1 MTSFKRLGICWGLGV
16 GMFLLRFSQNRFA
29 FDPETGLYTRGTA
42 GIALGVLVAVSLV
55 LSLLFSWSG
64 GKERPPFSEH
74 FSSPDRTTLLLV
86 LSAFLF
92 AGGGVLVGMDALAA
106 ELRVAPL
113 VTAALA
119 ILTCIAVLLLTRQL
133 RNGGTQ
139 SILVTL
145 PLLFF
150 VAFWTLTLY
159 LPAASDPVLARYYLP
174 VLAAAVSAYA
184 IAQFSGF
191 FRNETR
197 IRRFSFTASDA
208 VILCIASVAECNGH
222 SPLFL
227 ACALFLSVFLGLE
240 NSTTK

>member
-29 FDPETGLYTRGTA
+29 FDPETGLYTRGTV
-42 GIALGVLVAVSLV
+42 GIALGILVAVSLV

-64 GKERPPFSEH
+64 GKERPSFSEH
-74 FSSPDRTTLLLV
+74 FSTPDRSTLLLV

-92 AGGGVLVGMDALAA
+92 VGGGVLVGMDALSA

-119 ILTCIAVLLLTRQL
+119 VLNGIAVLLLTRQL
-133 RNGGTQ
+133 RNGGTH
-139 SILVTL
+139 SVLVTL
-145 PLLFF
+145 PHLFF

-159 LPAASDPVLARYYLP
+159 LPAASDPILARYYLP
-174 VLAAAVSAYA
+174 ILAAAVSAYA

-191 FRNETR
+191 FRTETR
-197 IRRFSFTASDA
+197 VRMFRFTASYA
-208 VILCIASVAECNGH
+208 VILCITAIAEWNGH
-222 SPLFL
+222 SVLFL

-240 NSTTK
+240 KQE

>member
-42 GIALGVLVAVSLV
+42 GIALGILVAVSLV
-55 LSLLFSWSG
+55 LSFLFSWFG
-64 GKERPPFSEH
+64 NKERPPFSEH
-74 FSSPDRTTLLLV
+74 FSAPDRSTLLLV
-86 LSAFLF
+86 SSAFLF
-92 AGGGVLVGMDALAA
+92 VGGGIFIGMDALSATMH
-106 ELRVAPL
+106 VAPL

-119 ILTCIAVLLLTRQL
+119 VLSGVTVLLLTRQL
-133 RNGGTQ
+133 RNGRTP
-139 SILVTL
+139 SILLTL

-174 VLAAAVSAYA
+174 ILAAAVSAYA

-197 IRRFSFTASDA
+197 VRMFRFTASYA
-208 VILCIASVAECNGH
+208 VTLCIASVAECNGH
-222 SPLFL
+222 SLLFL

-240 NSTTK
+240 NNTTK